1 MRKTF
6 SKFLATAA
14 AVSML
19 ASVAVVANAEG
30 VEECGFEYKEAET
43 GIVITKV
50 DADPEITTYNVPSE
64 ITVGGITKNVVG
76 IDDYA
81 FAGLDNLTVI
91 NVPAS
96 IRLENIGNVAFM
108 TKKSLEAF
116 VVSEL
121 GTEPTEEEVLIYI
134 ATELEYHGKT
144 SGWTAEELAEVK
156 AKTEA
161 KAELA
166 GVTSD
171 MDMVTA
177 LVTMLQNQDDMNL
190 GTATED
196 KLGVWETT
204 LTYAN
209 VDVVAEEGSDAAKYL
224 EGMVALKE
232 LSGIRGDANDDGKLT
247 VSDAAFIARTLAK
260 REGDKLTAYADY
272 NLDGKKNV
280 SDAASIA
287 RMLAGSFQK

>member
-6 SKFLATAA
+6 SKFFATAA

-19 ASVAVVANAEG
+19 ASVTTVVNADRTEG
-30 VEECGFEYKEAET
+30 YAFDYRKAET
-43 GIVITKV
+43 GVVITKV
-50 DADPEITTYNVPSE
+50 DAMAEVSTYNIPSE
-64 ITVGGITKNVVG
+64 ITIDGVTMNVVG
-76 IDDYA
+76 VDNYA
-81 FAGLDNLTVI
+81 FAGLDDLTVI

-96 IRLENIGNVAFM
+96 LRLEDIGNTAFM

-121 GTEPTEEEVLIYI
+121 GTEPTKEEVLIYI
-134 ATELEYHGKT
+134 ATELEYNGKT
-144 SGWTAEELAEVK
+144 SGWTAEELAEVEAK
-156 AKTEA
+156 ATA

-177 LVTMLQNQDDMNL
+177 LVTMLQNQDAMNL
-190 GTATED
+190 GETTKN
-196 KLGVWETT
+196 KLGVWEAT
-204 LTYAN
+204 LTYSN
-209 VDVVAEEGSDAAKYL
+209 VDVIAEVGSDAATYL
-224 EGMVALKE
+224 NGMVGLKD
-232 LSGIRGDANDDGKLT
+232 LSGIRGDANKDGKLT

-260 REGDKLTAYADY
+260 QQGETLTVYADY
-272 NLDGKKNV
+272 NQDGKRNV

-287 RMLAGSFQK
+287 RYLAKHK